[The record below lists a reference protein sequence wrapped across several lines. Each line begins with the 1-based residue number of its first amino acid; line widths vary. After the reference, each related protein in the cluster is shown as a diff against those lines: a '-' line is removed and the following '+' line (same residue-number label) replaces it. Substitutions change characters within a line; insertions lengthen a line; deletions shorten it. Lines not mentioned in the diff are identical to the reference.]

1 MAEFEPKKNV
11 VGYIVSAWPRLS
23 ETFIL
28 NEVLAVERL
37 GVPLRIYSIKDPGP
51 APVHKKVGQVRA
63 PMECLA
69 EARHWKPAVGPS
81 LRLLARRPVRYVR
94 TLFEAARHRGADTRR
109 RFLQAVCLADALD
122 REPVTHLHA
131 HFANAPAVVAMF
143 VHQLTGIPY
152 TFTAHAKDIYV
163 KTPPK
168 LLRAEIQRARAV
180 VTCTEYNW
188 RYLRTQ
194 AGPDSHAKV
203 HRIYHGLDLSEFQF
217 SLPGRSNGAD
227 PVILSVARLVEKK
240 GLGDLIEAA
249 DILRRRGR
257 GFRIEIIGDGPL
269 RGALEERVAERG
281 LQERIRLLGAQPHS
295 AVRQAYARAAAFALP
310 CVVASDGDRDGIP
323 NVLLEA
329 MASGVPVISTKVSG
343 IPELIEPDREGML
356 IPPNSPEDLAK
367 ALERLL
373 TDPELSGRLARAAR
387 EKIEKAFS
395 VEENCRRLL
404 DVFREAGANIQYAP
418 SFEGMPRAA

>member
-1 MAEFEPKKNV
+1 MAESEPNKDV

-28 NEVLAVERL
+28 NEVLTVERL
-37 GVPLRIYSIKDPGP
+37 GVSLRIYSIKDPGP

-63 PMECLA
+63 TLKCLA
-69 EARHWKPAVGPS
+69 EARHWRPAVRPS
-81 LRLLARRPVRYVR
+81 LRLLTKRPVRYVR
-94 TLFEAARHRGADTRR
+94 TLFEAVRHRGADTGR
-109 RFLQAVCLADALD
+109 RFFQAVCLADALD

-163 KTPPK
+163 KTPPE
-168 LLRAEIQRARAV
+168 LLRAEIHRARAV
-180 VTCTEYNW
+180 ITCTEYNR
-188 RYLRTQ
+188 RYLLSQ
-194 AGPDSHAKV
+194 AGAQSHGKL

-217 SLPGRSNGAD
+217 SLPRRPNGAD
-227 PVILSVARLVEKK
+227 PVVLSVARLVEKK

-249 DILRRRGR
+249 DFLRRRGR
-257 GFRIEIIGDGPL
+257 CFQIEIIGDGPL
-269 RGALEERVAERG
+269 RAALEERVAECG
-281 LQERIRLLGAQPHS
+281 LQDRIRLLGAQPHS

-329 MASGVPVISTKVSG
+329 MASGVPVVSTPVSG
-343 IPELIEPDREGML
+343 IPELIESGREGIL
-356 IPPNSPEDLAK
+356 VPPNRPDDLAN

-373 TDPELSGRLARAAR
+373 SDPDLSGRLARAAR
-387 EKIEKAFS
+387 EKIETAFS

-404 DVFREAGANIQYAP
+404 EVFREAGAQIPYAP
-418 SFEGMPRAA
+418 SFAGIPRAA